1 MQKVRVTADKNNN
14 VITVSP
20 NNPEYGWI
28 IVEQMTAQLEGG
40 WMKNV
45 LRKARINGRVEDLTE
60 ARFTAGQELPGK
72 IVVIE
77 STLPFNAEN
86 PDRDL
91 KIAGKTGVI
100 CRYDDQP
107 IYRQAI
113 YTSNV
118 NLVDELIPHTN
129 TEEIREVMLAQKM
142 LADLPTQEEPA
153 L

>member
-1 MQKVRVTADKNNN
+1 MQKVKVTADKNNN

-28 IVEQMTAQLEGG
+28 IVEQMTAVLENG

-45 LRKARINGRVEDLTE
+45 LRKARINGKVEDL
-60 ARFTAGQELPGK
+60 AQAKFTAGQELPGK

-77 STLPFNAEN
+77 STTPFNTEN

-100 CRYDDQP
+100 CRYYDEP
-107 IYRQAI
+107 IYRQAV
-113 YTSNV
+113 YTSNP

-129 TEEIREVMLAQKM
+129 AEEIREVVLAQKM
-142 LADLPTQEEPA
+142 LADLPTEEPA